1 MRIAV
6 LGAGGFIGRAL
17 CARLAGAGH
26 EVLGLVRR
34 PAQGLQVPTRV
45 DAFTDP
51 AVFRDVLAGCDW
63 LLHAA
68 AASTPGS
75 TLGQP
80 RAEID
85 ANLAVSLALIEA
97 MQSVA
102 GCGLLYLSSGGT
114 VYGDCGAAPVT
125 EQQALRPRSYHGAA
139 KAAVE
144 LFLSAYAGQYGG
156 AVVVLRPSNVYG
168 PGQDRRGGF
177 GIVPTAMAAAL
188 AGEPVT
194 LWGDGSTV
202 RDYLYIDDLL
212 DLVQA
217 VVGAGAFPGF
227 AVYNAASGQAV
238 SLVDLLD
245 VVDAVTDRPLRRDFL
260 PGRRVDVQAI
270 APSPAAAAAT
280 FGWHAATSLEQGLRA
295 TWAWWQDDAQPA
307 CGPA

>member
-1 MRIAV
+1 MKIAV

-34 PAQGLQVPTRV
+34 PAPGLAVPSRV
-45 DAFTDP
+45 DSFTDP
-51 AVFRDVLAGCDW
+51 AVFREALTGCDW

-68 AASTPGS
+68 AGSTPGS

-114 VYGDCGAAPVT
+114 VYGDCGAASVP
-125 EQQALRPRSYHGAA
+125 EHQPLRPRSYHGAA

-144 LFLSAYAGQYGG
+144 LFLSAYASQYGG

-168 PGQDRRGGF
+168 PGQGRRGGF

-188 AGEPVT
+188 ADESVT

-202 RDYLYIDDLL
+202 RDYLYIDDLV

-217 VVGAGAFPGF
+217 VVAAGAFPGF
-227 AVYNAASGQAV
+227 AACNAASGQAV

-245 VVDAVTDRPLRRDFL
+245 TVDAVTGRPLRRTFL

-270 APSPAAAAAT
+270 APSPAMAAET
-280 FGWHAATSLEQGLRA
+280 FGWRAATSLEEGLRA
-295 TWAWWQDDAQPA
+295 TWAWWQDGAQAASGSP
-307 CGPA
+307 